1 MMPSSHD
8 IALSH
13 AHHCFRYWIAIARKT
28 RADMPWD
35 RYAHAR
41 ALRTAA
47 YWRGEVSKLLHRRT
61 AMEREWMTRTT
72 V

>member
-1 MMPSSHD
+1 MFPSSYD
-8 IALSH
+8 IELGH
-13 AHHCFRYWIAIARKT
+13 AHSSHRYWIAIARET
-28 RADMPWD
+28 RAEMPWD

-47 YWRGEVSKLLHRRT
+47 YWRGEVRRLLLLRT
-61 AMEREWMTRTT
+61 AMEREWMTRKI